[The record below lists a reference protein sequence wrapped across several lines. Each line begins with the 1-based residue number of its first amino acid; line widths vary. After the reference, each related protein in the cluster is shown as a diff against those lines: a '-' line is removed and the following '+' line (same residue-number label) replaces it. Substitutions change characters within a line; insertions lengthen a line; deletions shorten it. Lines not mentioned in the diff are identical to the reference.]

1 VTPAAALRRRLA
13 LPVTAVIA
21 LVVCPH
27 ALRAQPTHLAPGE
40 VTPGAIEPE
49 PPAIELLTFGIGAR
63 IFEKF
68 GHAAICLVYHQPV
81 HPAVCFN
88 YGVTDFDA
96 GAAMVWR
103 FLRGEQK
110 FWAEATTQREMLRF
124 YRAEDRD
131 IWRQRLPISGDDARA
146 VESWL
151 WNSIREEN
159 RYYLYDHFFDNC
171 ATRVRDLIDRATHG
185 ALRAGGDARY
195 PQTFREIGRRGLAG
209 LPALLVLSDLVL
221 GPQIDQHPTQWQA
234 MFHPEVL
241 RLTVAARLHASP
253 ELVYGRRGLPFPTR
267 GQTGRLSFLAIAVV
281 FALPLFL
288 ARWRRR
294 FELPALIA
302 ATIAL
307 TALGIVVWGVAI
319 AAAIPALRWNEAALV
334 VLPIDAI
341 LAFLSW
347 RHRKRYAQI
356 RLLGL
361 ALVSVLRPIG
371 VLHQPLWIVILAVAL
386 PMAAL
391 AYDLPHEPEP

>member
-1 VTPAAALRRRLA
+1 MTRAAAHGRRLA
-13 LPVTAVIA
+13 IPIAVIA
-21 LVVCPH
+21 LAMCPA
-27 ALRAQPTHLAPGE
+27 ALRAQPAHLAPGE
-40 VTPGAIEPE
+40 TTPGSIEPE
-49 PPAIELLTFGIGAR
+49 PPAFELLTFGIGAR

-68 GHAAICLVYHQPV
+68 GHAAICMAYHQPE

-96 GAAMVWR
+96 GIAMVWH

-110 FWAEATTQREMLRF
+110 FWVEATSEREMMRC

-131 IWRQRLPISGDDARA
+131 IWRQRLPITGDDARA
-146 VESWL
+146 LETQL
-151 WNSIREEN
+151 WSSIREEN

-209 LPALLVLSDLVL
+209 LPALLMLSDLVV
-221 GPQIDQHPTQWQA
+221 GPQIDEHPTQWEA

-241 RLTVAARLHASP
+241 RLTAVTRLHASP
-253 ELVYGRRGLPFPTR
+253 ELVYGRRGPPFPTR
-267 GQTGRLSFLAIAVV
+267 GQTGRLSFLAIAVL

-294 FELPALIA
+294 FELAALIA
-302 ATIAL
+302 VTIAL
-307 TALGIVVWGVAI
+307 TALGSVVWGVAI

-334 VLPIDAI
+334 VLPLDAI
-341 LAFLSW
+341 LPLLSPA
-347 RHRKRYAQI
+347 RRKRYAVI
-356 RLLGL
+356 RLIGL
-361 ALVSVLRPIG
+361 ALVSLLRVIS
-371 VLHQPLWIVILAVAL
+371 VLHQPLWIVILAVSL

-391 AYDLPHEPEP
+391 AYDLPHEPEV